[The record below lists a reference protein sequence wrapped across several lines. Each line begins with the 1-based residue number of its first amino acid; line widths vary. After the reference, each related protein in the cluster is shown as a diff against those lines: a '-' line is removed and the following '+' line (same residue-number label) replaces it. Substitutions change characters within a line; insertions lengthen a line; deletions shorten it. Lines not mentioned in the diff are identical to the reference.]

1 MNGAAIM
8 NLALQNTRP
17 ETADLP
23 EVTHDEMANALRALA
38 MDAVEKA
45 KSGHPGMPMGMAD
58 VATVLFSR
66 FLKFDASAPDWPDRD
81 RFVLSAGHGSMLLY
95 ALLHL
100 TGYQSVTIEQLK
112 SFRQLG
118 ALTAGHPEA
127 GHCPGVET
135 TTGPLGQGITTA
147 VGMAL
152 AERML
157 NARYGDALVDHFTY
171 VIAGDGCLME
181 GISHEAIDLAG
192 HLRLNRL
199 IVLFDDN
206 GISIDGAT
214 TLATSMDQL
223 MRFRAAGWNAMRING
238 HDPDAIAAALEIAR
252 RSTRPTLIAC
262 RTTIGYGAPNKQGNA
277 VAHGAPLGAEE
288 IAAAR
293 EQLGWPYPP
302 FEVPAHIAAAW
313 RAIGERGSVAHAAW
327 ARRFAHAEPAHRES
341 FLDDLAGKPNPKL
354 ALGIEDLKAQFRAEQ
369 AKLAT
374 RQASQRCIG
383 VLVKAQP
390 NLVGGSADLTHSNL
404 TQAKGQPIVQAG
416 NFTGSYIHFGVR
428 EHAMAAALNGIAL
441 HGGFIPY
448 GGTFL
453 VFTDYARPAIRLSAL
468 MRRRVIY
475 VMTHDSIGLGED
487 GPTHQPVEHLASLRA
502 IPNLLVFRPA
512 DAIETAE
519 SWAVALKADSSPSV
533 LSLSRQAL
541 PLLRQVDDAN
551 HSVAR
556 GAYVL
561 REPDGG
567 RDLTLLASG
576 SEVSL
581 AIEAADRLAGDG
593 IKAAVV
599 SMPCWELFAAQP
611 RAYRTAVLGDRPR
624 IGIEAAVRDG
634 WDRWI
639 GPDGI
644 FIGMEGFGASAPAES
659 LFRHFGITAEAV
671 VAAARQVA
679 TAGKD

>member
-1 MNGAAIM
+1 M
-8 NLALQNTRP
+8 NLAAPQQRSIV
-17 ETADLP
+17 ADLP
-23 EVTHDEMANALRALA
+23 RASHADMANALRALA
-38 MDAVEKA
+38 MDAVEQVR
-45 KSGHPGMPMGMAD
+45 SGHPGMPMGMAD

-66 FLKFDASAPDWPDRD
+66 FLRFDPTAPDWPDRD

-100 TGYQSVTIEQLK
+100 TGYESVTIDELK

-157 NARYGDALVDHFTY
+157 HARYGDELVDHFTY

-214 TLATSMDQL
+214 SLATSMDQPA
-223 MRFRAAGWNAMRING
+223 RFRAAGWNTIEIDG
-238 HDPDAIAAALEIAR
+238 HDPEAIATALDMAR
-252 RSTRPTLIAC
+252 HSDRPSLIAC
-262 RTTIGYGAPNKQGNA
+262 RTIIARGAPNKQGTA
-277 VAHGAPLGAEE
+277 ATHGAPLGAEE
-288 IAAAR
+288 VAATRAA
-293 EQLGWPYPP
+293 LNWPYPP
-302 FEVPAHIAAAW
+302 FEVPDHVAAAW
-313 RAIGERGSVAHAAW
+313 RAIGAKGSSAHSAWEERVA
-327 ARRFAHAEPAHRES
+327 RAEPARRQS
-341 FLDDLAGKPNPKL
+341 FLDDIAGRLNPKL
-354 ALGIEDLKAQFRAEQ
+354 ALGIEALKAQFVAEQ

-374 RQASQRCIG
+374 RQASQRCIE
-383 VLVKAQP
+383 VLVKAHP

-404 TQAKGQPIVQAG
+404 TQAKSQQPVQAG
-416 NFTGSYIHFGVR
+416 NFAGSYIHFGVR

-519 SWAVALKADSSPSV
+519 AWAMALKTETSPSV
-533 LSLSRQAL
+533 LCLSRQAL
-541 PLLRQVDDAN
+541 PLLRQAGDPA

-561 REPDGG
+561 HEPEGG
-567 RDLTLLASG
+567 RDVSLLASG

-581 AIEAADRLAGDG
+581 AMQASNRLGHEG
-593 IKAAVV
+593 IRAAVI

-611 RAYRTAVLGDRPR
+611 ADYRARVLGSAPR

-639 GPDGI
+639 GADGA
-644 FIGMEGFGASAPAES
+644 FIGMEGFGASAPAEM
-659 LFRHFGITAEAV
+659 LFRHFGITSDIIVAV
-671 VAAARQVA
+671 ARQI
-679 TAGKD
+679 TLEGKD